1 MEEHAVIVQFD
12 YAADSLDALYE
23 VEGKLEAAISAAG
36 VGEYDG
42 HEIAVDLSDGSLYM
56 YGPDAEALF
65 AVVQPLLA
73 AAKILERAQVT
84 LRFGP
89 PEEGVRERVVE
100 LDGGPGAT

>member
-36 VGEYDG
+36 VGEFDG
-42 HEIAVDLSDGSLYM
+42 NEIAVDLSDGSLYM

-65 AVVQPLLA
+65 DVVRPILA
-73 AAKILERAQVT
+73 SSQCLRNTRVT

-89 PEEGVRERVVE
+89 PEDGVRERVDVLE
-100 LDGGPGAT
+100 S